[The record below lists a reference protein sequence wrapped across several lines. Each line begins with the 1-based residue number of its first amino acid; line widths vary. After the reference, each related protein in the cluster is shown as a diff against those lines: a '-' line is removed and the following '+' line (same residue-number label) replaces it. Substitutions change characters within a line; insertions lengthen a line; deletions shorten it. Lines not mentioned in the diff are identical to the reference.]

1 MMTGAQALAL
11 AQGYIGCDR
20 SKFRSKYKAMTGV
33 DFGASADWCCGFASC
48 IVVGWG
54 GAKLA
59 GLPSLW
65 CPDARRDATS
75 AGREVSLEQAK
86 AGDVVYFEFSGN
98 ENADH
103 VGIFESYKNGVLTTV
118 DGNVSNRVGRRS
130 RVKGRDYRKVWVVRP
145 EYAAEQ
151 AKSEA
156 AEHEKKAQEQAEIA
170 KLKSTIRRN
179 NGMEMLF
186 YIKGERGTRYL
197 SGSFQRMLGSPEELT
212 AIEDAYRMA
221 YDMEIPHVVLNA
233 DKGKAL
239 LKALGTK

>member
-1 MMTGAQALAL
+1 MMTGSQAVKLA
-11 AQGYIGCDR
+11 AGYIGCDA
-20 SKFRSKYKAMTGV
+20 SKFRAKYKQMTGKDTSGNWCCV
-33 DFGASADWCCGFASC
+33 FASAIVCGWA
-48 IVVGWG
+48 
-54 GAKLA
+54 GAKLD
-59 GLPSLW
+59 GLPSTW
-65 CPDARRDATS
+65 CPDARKAATN
-75 AGREVSLEQAK
+75 AGREVSIEQARP
-86 AGDVVYFEFSGN
+86 GDVVYFEWSGN
-98 ENADH
+98 DNADH
-103 VGIFESYKNGVLTTV
+103 VGIFESYISGVLTTI

-145 EYAAEQ
+145 TYAAEQ

-221 YDMEIPHVVLNA
+221 YDMEIPHVVLSA